1 MEEAQ
6 IYILEEA
13 EKLFMKF
20 GLRSVTMDD
29 IAKHLGMSKKTLYV
43 NFRDKND
50 LVNHLFSRMINED
63 ECQIEQCTELSEN
76 AIDEVFRIMNYLK
89 QCLSGM
95 NPIVLYDLQKYHAE
109 ANYMMNEF
117 HNNHIFNKCKANLE
131 RGIQEK
137 LFRKDLRIE
146 ILASSR
152 VAQINAAFESEIVMS
167 GKYSLYEV
175 LIELTYHFLFGIA
188 TLKGNE
194 LITEY
199 KNKYKQ

>member
-6 IYILEEA
+6 LYILQEA

-43 NFRDKND
+43 NFKDKND
-50 LVNHLFSRMINED
+50 LVNHLFSRMLKED
-63 ECQIEQCTELSEN
+63 ECCLENCTEGSEN

-89 QCLSGM
+89 ESLSGI
-95 NPIVLYDLQKYHAE
+95 NPIVFYDLEKYHAE
-109 ANYMMNEF
+109 ANNLMNDFKEEY
-117 HNNHIFNKCKANLE
+117 IFNKCKLNLE

-137 LFRKDLRIE
+137 LFREDISLD
-146 ILASSR
+146 ILATFR
-152 VAQINAAFESEIVMS
+152 VRQINYAFESELVRS
-167 GKYSLYEV
+167 GKYSVYQVIL
-175 LIELTYHFLFGIA
+175 ELTYHFLFGIA
-188 TLKGNE
+188 TLKGYE

-199 KNKYKQ
+199 KNKYK